1 MQMNPRQIEA
11 FRTVML
17 TGSMTA
23 AAEMLKVTQP
33 AVSRLIKDL
42 EAELNLRL
50 FRREGNR
57 LVPSH
62 EATILFAEVDRFYVG
77 LDRIAKTANDL
88 RHAKVGALR
97 IAAIGTLSLSCITQA
112 ISILHI
118 ARPAVNISLESLNT
132 HQTLDLVAGRHFDVG
147 FAQAVA
153 EFPGVELTPMP
164 SIEPVCVV
172 PASYPIAEKEYLEP
186 HDLAGLPFISL
197 GRNSSQRMKIDQLF
211 DDLGIARQMVLQTSL
226 AASAIR
232 LVASG
237 LGVSIVDPFTAN
249 YLDSPDVVTRPFKS
263 SFRFE
268 IVAARPT
275 HYQQSRLCREFIEIV
290 VDLFKKQAAA
300 SSMRPTYGA

>member
-33 AVSRLIKDL
+33 AVSRLIRDL

-97 IAAIGTLSLSCITQA
+97 IASIGALSLSCITQA
-112 ISILHI
+112 ISILHA
-118 ARPAVNISLESLNT
+118 ARPAVDIALESLNS

-164 SIEPVCVV
+164 SVETVCVV
-172 PASYPIAEKEYLEP
+172 PASYPIATKDYLEP
-186 HDLAGLPFISL
+186 RDLEGLPFISL
-197 GRNSSQRMKIDQLF
+197 GRNSPQRMKIDQLF
-211 DDLGIARQMVLQTSL
+211 DDLGISRQMVLQTSL
-226 AASAIR
+226 AASAIG
-232 LVASG
+232 LVESG
-237 LGVSIVDPFTAN
+237 LGVSIVDPFTAS
-249 YLDSPDVVTRPFKS
+249 YLSGRNVVTRPFRS

-268 IVAARPT
+268 IVAARPS
-275 HYQQSRLCREFIEIV
+275 HHQQSRLCREFIEIMI
-290 VDLFKKQAAA
+290 DLFKKQAAA
-300 SSMRPTYGA
+300 SIS